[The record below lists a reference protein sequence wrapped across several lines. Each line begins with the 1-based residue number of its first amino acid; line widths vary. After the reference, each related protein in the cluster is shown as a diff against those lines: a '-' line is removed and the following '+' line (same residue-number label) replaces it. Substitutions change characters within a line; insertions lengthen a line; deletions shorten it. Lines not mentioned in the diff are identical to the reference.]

1 MVNDPMSRLWP
12 EGEEIEVVLDA
23 EGWPEGFAWLGRRHP
38 IERLLA
44 RWQVQTDWWSEEG
57 EVHREYLK
65 ITTTDGLLC
74 EIFFDLI
81 HERWCLARLYD

>member
-1 MVNDPMSRLWP
+1 MVNDTMSRLWP
-12 EGEEIEVVLDA
+12 
-23 EGWPEGFAWLGRRHP
+23 
-38 IERLLA
+38 
-44 RWQVQTDWWSEEG
+44 EG

-65 ITTTDGLLC
+65 LTTTDGLLC